1 MNNPKK
7 IILRILITS
16 SVILIIAVG
25 LFIFVIKKN
34 EITEFDKSKSDYQP
48 AVNQTEKTTPEFEL
62 GKEIFMKDCQ
72 KCHVS
77 KNMKHNYLAGIVDRV
92 GTDYLK
98 IYLTKQDSLLQAK
111 DKHALEIKE
120 FWGNNGTIHNFNFT
134 ENELNLLIEYL
145 K

>member
-1 MNNPKK
+1 MNNQKK
-7 IILRILITS
+7 IILRILIAL
-16 SVILIIAVG
+16 SVILILLVG

-34 EITEFDKSKSDYQP
+34 GITEFDQKNSDFQP
-48 AVNQTEKTTPEFEL
+48 TVIKIAKTTPEFEL
-62 GKEIFMKDCQ
+62 GKEIFMKDCR

-77 KNMKHNYLAGIVDRV
+77 KNMKHNYLSGIVEKV

-98 IYLTKQDSLLQAK
+98 IYLTKQDSLLKAK
-111 DKHALEIKE
+111 DEYALKIKE

-134 ENELNLLIEYL
+134 EKELNLLIGYL

>member
-7 IILRILITS
+7 IILRILIAS
-16 SVILIIAVG
+16 SVILISLIG
-25 LFIFVIKKN
+25 LFIFVINKN
-34 EITEFDKSKSDYQP
+34 GITEFSKKNSDYTP
-48 AVNQTEKTTPEFEL
+48 AIIKSEKTTPEFEL
-62 GKEIFMKDCQ
+62 GKDIFIKDCR

-77 KNMKHNYLAGIVDRV
+77 KNMKHNYLSGIVKKV

-98 IYLTKQDSLLQAK
+98 KYLTKQDSLLKAK
-111 DKHALEIKE
+111 DEYALEIKE